1 MKSIL
6 FVFLLAAVTFYSQN
20 DISNIFEDRYACFV
34 LYDFKNGNYI
44 RYNEERCEQRF
55 LPASTFK
62 IPNSLIVLEKEIIPD
77 ENYTIKWDSIDRGWD
92 KWNMDQNLK
101 TGFKYSAVWFYK
113 VLARQID
120 RETYQNYLNEFDY
133 GNKQIGEQIDYFWL
147 DWSLQI
153 SANEQVEFL
162 KKLVE
167 NELPLSQRSIDI
179 TKEIMIVEETE
190 DYVLR
195 AKTGLGDKRKGVY
208 TGWYV
213 GYVETDDNTY
223 IFAMNMEEEVYE
235 DIKSQ
240 VRIELTKSV
249 LKELGIIN

>member
-6 FVFLLAAVTFYSQN
+6 FVFLFAAVTFNAQN
-20 DISNIFEDRYACFV
+20 DISKIFEDRTACFV
-34 LYDFKNGNYI
+34 LYDFKNDRYI

-62 IPNSLIVLEKEIIPD
+62 IPNSLIVLEEEIIPD
-77 ENYTIKWDSIDRGWD
+77 EYYTIKWDSVDRDWD

-101 TGFKYSAVWFYK
+101 TGFKYSAVWFYQ

-120 RETYQNYLNEFDY
+120 RETYQNYLNEFNY

-153 SANEQVEFL
+153 SGNEQVEFL
-162 KKLVE
+162 KKLVQ
-167 NELPLSQRSIDI
+167 NDLPVSQRAIDI
-179 TKEIMIVEETE
+179 TKEIMIVEET
-190 DYVLR
+190 DNYVLR
-195 AKTGLGDKRKGVY
+195 AKTGLGEKRDAVY

-213 GYVETDDNTY
+213 GYVETNDNVY
-223 IFAMNMEEEVYE
+223 VFAMNMEEEEYE

-240 VRIELTKSV
+240 VRIELTKGV